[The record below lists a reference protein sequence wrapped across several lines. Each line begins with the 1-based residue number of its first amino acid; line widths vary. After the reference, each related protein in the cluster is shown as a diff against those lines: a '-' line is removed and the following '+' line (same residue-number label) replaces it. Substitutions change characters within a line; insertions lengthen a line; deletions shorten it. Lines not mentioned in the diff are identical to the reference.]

1 MRRKRSVPHSFE
13 EQLAAEK
20 SRLEE
25 QASRLPKGI
34 VRDAVNRKIRQLEA
48 AVKMN
53 EWLSSPGLKPPA
65 QSGRR

>member
-1 MRRKRSVPHSFE
+1 MQRKRSVPHSFE

-25 QASRLPKGI
+25 QASQLPKGL
-34 VRDAVNRKIRQLEA
+34 VREAVNRKIRQLEA

-53 EWLSSPGLKPPA
+53 EWLSSPGLKPT